1 MSLLEVYLKKIIDIN
16 SDVGE
21 RPEALTSGREEK
33 LISLI
38 SSANIA
44 CGGHAGDAQSILEVM
59 KLCNKYKVGIGA
71 HPSYPD
77 RINFGRIE
85 LQLSSEEITQFVYYQ
100 VESFVRIAEANG
112 FEVLHIKPH
121 GALYNVAVSNE
132 KTALAIS
139 NGIGKISKDFILY
152 GLAGSLMIDLW
163 RNEGFN
169 VASEAFADRKY
180 ENDGSLRSR
189 KFPDSLIA
197 DPLASAEQALLIAKE
212 GKVVSVNGEAIKIDA
227 DTICVH
233 SDTEN
238 SIGIV
243 KEIRNKFFEEGI
255 EISRIMN

>member
-1 MSLLEVYLKKIIDIN
+1 MKKIIDLN

-21 RPEALTSGREEK
+21 RPEALTNGSEEK

-44 CGGHAGDAQSILEVM
+44 CGGHAGDEHSILDVM
-59 KLCNKYKVGIGA
+59 KLCKKYNVGIGA

-85 LQLSSEEITQFVYYQ
+85 LHLSHEEITQFVYYQ
-100 VESFVRIAEANG
+100 VESFVRMAEANG
-112 FEVLHIKPH
+112 FEVRHIKPH
-121 GALYNVAVSNE
+121 GALYNVAARDE

-169 VASEAFADRKY
+169 VASEAFADRCY

-189 KFPDSLIA
+189 KFPDALITNPLEAANQSLMIVR
-197 DPLASAEQALLIAKE
+197 D
-212 GKVVSVNGEAIKIDA
+212 GKIRTVSSEEIKIET
-227 DTICVH
+227 DTICIH
-233 SDTEN
+233 SDTGN
-238 SIGIV
+238 SIEII
-243 KEIRNKFFEEGI
+243 KEIRNKLFEAGI

>member
-1 MSLLEVYLKKIIDIN
+1 MKKSIDIN

-21 RPEALTSGREEK
+21 RPEALANGSEEE

-44 CGGHAGDAQSILEVM
+44 CGGHTGDAHSILEVL
-59 KLCNKYKVGIGA
+59 KLCKKYNVGIGA

-85 LQLSSEEITQFVYYQ
+85 LHLSPEEITQFVYSQ
-100 VESFVRIAEANG
+100 IESFMRIAEANG
-112 FEVLHIKPH
+112 FEVRHIKPH
-121 GALYNVAVSNE
+121 GALYNAAARDE
-132 KTALAIS
+132 KTARAIAK
-139 NGIGKISKDFILY
+139 GIGKISKDFILY

-169 VASEAFADRKY
+169 VASEAFVDRRY

-189 KFPDSLIA
+189 KFSDSLITNQVDA
-197 DPLASAEQALLIAKE
+197 AQQALLIVQD
-212 GKVVSVNGEAIKIDA
+212 GKIISVTGEEIKIDA
-227 DTICVH
+227 DTICIH
-233 SDTEN
+233 SDTKN
-238 SIGIV
+238 SLDIV
-243 KEIRNKFFEEGI
+243 NEVRKILLESDV

>member
-1 MSLLEVYLKKIIDIN
+1 LKKIVDIN

-21 RPEALTSGREEK
+21 RPEALANGSEEE

-44 CGGHAGDAQSILEVM
+44 CGGHTGNAHSILEVM
-59 KLCNKYKVGIGA
+59 KLCKKYNVGIGA

-85 LQLSSEEITQFVYYQ
+85 LSLTPEEITQFVYNQ

-112 FEVLHIKPH
+112 FEVQHIKPH
-121 GALYNVAVSNE
+121 GALYNVEARDE
-132 KTALAIS
+132 KAALAIAK
-139 NGIGKISKDFILY
+139 GIGKISKDFILY

-169 VASEAFADRKY
+169 VASEAFADRRY
-180 ENDGSLRSR
+180 ESDGSLRSR
-189 KFPDSLIA
+189 KFSDALITDPIEAA
-197 DPLASAEQALLIAKE
+197 DQALMIVRD
-212 GKVVSVNGEAIKIDA
+212 GKIRTVSSEEIKIDA
-227 DTICVH
+227 DTICIH

-238 SIGIV
+238 SIEII
-243 KEIRNKFFEEGI
+243 KEIRNKFLEAEI
-255 EISRIMN
+255 EISHIKTIN